1 MTAPV
6 SPASSPNAT
15 AEKAHNKASP
25 ILVGY
30 IFGKNKGE
38 RKLAMRNSVKPAA
51 VPSGMGVNHES
62 SRNGVGAA
70 MSPAIFWRCAWVAL
84 LLAANAALAQ
94 PAAFAERYSVVPA
107 SADGIGKRFM
117 GREISAV
124 MGWQGAAWL
133 EREER
138 EREERTD
145 LLLAA
150 LALQPGMVV
159 ADIGAGTGYLSR
171 RMAPAVM
178 PGGKVWAVDVQ
189 PELISLLQAGVKRS
203 GLTQIEVRLGAVD
216 DVRLP
221 VGSVDMAVMVDV
233 YHELAYPYEV
243 MASVL
248 RALKPG
254 GRVVF
259 VEYKA
264 EDPRVPIKPLHK
276 MSEAQIKREA
286 AAFALDWE
294 RTVSTLPWQHVVVFR
309 KRG

>member
-1 MTAPV
+1 M
-6 SPASSPNAT
+6 N
-15 AEKAHNKASP
+15 
-25 ILVGY
+25 
-30 IFGKNKGE
+30 
-38 RKLAMRNSVKPAA
+38 
-51 VPSGMGVNHES
+51 
-62 SRNGVGAA
+62 
-70 MSPAIFWRCAWVAL
+70 PAIFCRCAWVAL

-94 PAAFAERYSVVPA
+94 PAAFAERYSAVPA

-138 EREERTD
+138 CREERTD

-189 PELISLLQAGVKRS
+189 PEFISLLQASAKRN
-203 GLTQIEVRLGAVD
+203 GLTQIEARLGAVD

-221 VGSVDMAVMVDV
+221 ADSVDMAVMVDV

-243 MASVL
+243 MASVI

-264 EDPRVPIKPLHK
+264 EDFRVPIKPLHK

-286 AAFALDWE
+286 AAFSLDWE

>member
-1 MTAPV
+1 LRG
-6 SPASSPNAT
+6 S
-15 AEKAHNKASP
+15 
-25 ILVGY
+25 LV
-30 IFGKNKGE
+30 
-38 RKLAMRNSVKPAA
+38 
-51 VPSGMGVNHES
+51 
-62 SRNGVGAA
+62 
-70 MSPAIFWRCAWVAL
+70 AW
-84 LLAANAALAQ
+84 LLAVGPVMAQ
-94 PAAFAERYSVVPA
+94 PAEFAQRYSAVPA
-107 SADGIGKRFM
+107 SADGIGKRYM

-171 RMAPAVM
+171 RMAPAVV

-189 PELISLLQAGVKRS
+189 PQMVSLLQASVKRS
-203 GLTQIEVRLGAVD
+203 GLTQIEPRLSEVD

-221 VGSVDMAVMVDV
+221 AGAVDLAIMVDV
-233 YHELAYPYEV
+233 YHELAYPHEV
-243 MASVL
+243 MASVMK
-248 RALKPG
+248 ALKPG

-276 MSEAQIKREA
+276 MTEAQIKREA
-286 AAFALDWE
+286 SVFALDWE

-309 KRG
+309 KRAPTP

>member
-1 MTAPV
+1 MRAPQQNLTGAATGAATLWRRILLACLL
-6 SPASSPNAT
+6 ASS
-15 AEKAHNKASP
+15 
-25 ILVGY
+25 V
-30 IFGKNKGE
+30 
-38 RKLAMRNSVKPAA
+38 
-51 VPSGMGVNHES
+51 
-62 SRNGVGAA
+62 
-70 MSPAIFWRCAWVAL
+70 
-84 LLAANAALAQ
+84 ALAQ
-94 PAAFAERYSVVPA
+94 PAAFAQRYSPAPA
-107 SADGIGKRFM
+107 SADGIGKRYM
-117 GREISAV
+117 GREIAAV

-150 LALQPGMVV
+150 LALRPGMVV

-171 RMAPAVM
+171 RMAPTVM

-189 PELISLLQAGVKRS
+189 PEMIKLLQASARKS
-203 GLTQIEVRLGAVD
+203 GLTQIEARLSAVD
-216 DVRLP
+216 DVKLP
-221 VGSVDMAVMVDV
+221 EASVDLAIMVDV

-243 MASVL
+243 MASL
-248 RALKPG
+248 LKALKPG

-286 AAFALDWE
+286 AVFPLEWE
-294 RTVSTLPWQHVVVFR
+294 STVSTLPWQHVVVFR

>member
-1 MTAPV
+1 M
-6 SPASSPNAT
+6 
-15 AEKAHNKASP
+15 
-25 ILVGY
+25 
-30 IFGKNKGE
+30 
-38 RKLAMRNSVKPAA
+38 
-51 VPSGMGVNHES
+51 
-62 SRNGVGAA
+62 NGSTTRRGAGA
-70 MSPAIFWRCAWVAL
+70 FL
-84 LLAANAALAQ
+84 LLGTLAALSTAVAQ
-94 PAAFAERYSVVPA
+94 PAAFAERYSPVPA
-107 SADGIGKRFM
+107 SADGIGKRYM

-150 LALQPGMVV
+150 LALRPGMVV

-171 RMAPAVM
+171 RMAPAVV

-189 PELISLLQAGVKRS
+189 PEMVSLLQAGAQR
-203 GLTQIEVRLGAVD
+203 GGFTQIEARLGAVD

-221 VGSVDMAVMVDV
+221 AGTVDLAIMVDV
-233 YHELAYPYEV
+233 YHELSHPHEV
-243 MASVL
+243 MASLLKAV
-248 RALKPG
+248 KPG
-254 GRVVF
+254 GRIVF

-264 EDPRVPIKPLHK
+264 EDARVPIKPLHK

-286 AAFALDWE
+286 AVFPLDWE
-294 RTVSTLPWQHVVVFR
+294 RTVSTMPWQHVVVFR